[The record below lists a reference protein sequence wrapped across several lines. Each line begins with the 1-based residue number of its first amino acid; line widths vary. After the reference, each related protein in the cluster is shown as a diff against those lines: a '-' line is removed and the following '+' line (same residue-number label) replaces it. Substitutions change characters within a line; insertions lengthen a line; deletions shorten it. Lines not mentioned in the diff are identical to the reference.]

1 YDIDKIL
8 AVNDFCEFVNKQLSK
23 NNFYKLYLAI
33 KKLFSNYERIIEY
46 LFIIKNNISKTDP
59 VLQIKIYFDKIL
71 NVLVSK
77 LSFLYG
83 EIEYPYKENED
94 NYIKRER
101 FLEQKLLEPIL
112 NFFNYYNIEFKVFEI
127 IDHQKYLEFIEWS
140 RKVINNDLYEVKFSE
155 DLIFK
160 PKSKKEFKIN
170 SSSFENN
177 FLKIDWHIDG
187 FTKED
192 MLKIISSYQQKIKY
206 VTLSNNKIIN
216 LELEIDFDKLK
227 DELKLLN
234 TSVDEINSGSL
245 LVNKLNSNYFL
256 ENFELENND
265 ELKQHYEKLYGDNN
279 DFVKNELPDNLKK
292 ILKNYQVTGYL
303 WLKKLIYLQAGGIL
317 ADEMGLGKTIQ
328 TLSLLAD
335 IYFNKKT
342 SLPSLVV
349 CPSSLV
355 YNWQKEFNQYA
366 PYLKIAIIDG
376 NQSERLSILNRINEY
391 DVVVTSYH
399 LLNKD
404 LELYKN
410 IEFYVQILDEAQKIK
425 NHYTQFSKD
434 SKSINSKHRIALTGT
449 PIENNLLELW
459 SIFDYL
465 MHNFLY
471 DYRTFK
477 ISFQEKIVN
486 KDEDTLKKLKT
497 KIAPFILRRT
507 KKDVLKELPS

>member
-1 YDIDKIL
+1 
-8 AVNDFCEFVNKQLSK
+8 
-23 NNFYKLYLAI
+23 
-33 KKLFSNYERIIEY
+33 
-46 LFIIKNNISKTDP
+46 SKTDP

-71 NVLVSK
+71 NVLVAK

-94 NYIKRER
+94 NYFKRER

-112 NFFNYYNIEFKVFEI
+112 NFFNYYNVEFKVFEI
-127 IDHQKYLEFIEWS
+127 VDHQKYLDFIEWS

-160 PKSKKEFKIN
+160 PKNKKEFRIN

-177 FLKIDWHIDG
+177 FLKIDWQIEG

-206 VTLSNNKIIN
+206 VTLSNNKMIT
-216 LELEIDFDKLK
+216 LELELDIDKLNE
-227 DELKLLN
+227 ELKLLN
-234 TSVDEINSGSL
+234 TSVDQINNGSV

-256 ENFELENND
+256 ENFEFENKD
-265 ELKQHYEKLYGDNN
+265 ELKNHFEKLYGDNN
-279 DFVKNELPDNLKK
+279 EFVKNELPDNLRK
-292 ILKNYQVTGYL
+292 ILKNYQVVGYL

-342 SLPSLVV
+342 NLPSLVV

-355 YNWQKEFNQYA
+355 YNWQKEFHQYA

-376 NQSERLSILNRINEY
+376 NQSERLSVLNRINEY

-410 IEFYVQILDEAQKIK
+410 IEFYIQILDEAQKIK

-434 SKSINSKHRIALTGT
+434 SKSINSKHKIALTGT

-465 MHNFLY
+465 MHNFL
-471 DYRTFK
+471 
-477 ISFQEKIVN
+477 
-486 KDEDTLKKLKT
+486 
-497 KIAPFILRRT
+497 
-507 KKDVLKELPS
+507 